1 MISYMDLLDKD
12 IINIKNGENIGRF
25 TDVEVDVRR
34 GRVVAFYIEEGT
46 KILSFLGKTRS
57 KRVRWE
63 DIIRVGVD
71 VIVVNLEDED
81 SRNINSMMDEA

>member
-1 MISYMDLLDKD
+1 MDLLDKD